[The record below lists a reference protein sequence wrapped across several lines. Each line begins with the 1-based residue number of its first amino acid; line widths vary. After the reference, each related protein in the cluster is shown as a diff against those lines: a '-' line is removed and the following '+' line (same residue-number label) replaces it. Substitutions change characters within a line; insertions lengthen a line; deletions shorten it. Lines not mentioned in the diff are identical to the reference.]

1 MFLLQHAAM
10 VSIIG
15 YIGTAFSLA
24 VRIAACFWF
33 LIMRKY
39 VCYRN
44 QFLQRD
50 SIAQAVVLWY
60 SWNRKG
66 SMKDTVQPLTLE
78 QALAGFLREM
88 QGLNTSEHTITAYT
102 TDLTQFVEWLHATN
116 LLVQY
121 PRDVRKLD
129 ISALV
134 TT

>member
-1 MFLLQHAAM
+1 
-10 VSIIG
+10 
-15 YIGTAFSLA
+15 
-24 VRIAACFWF
+24 
-33 LIMRKY
+33 
-39 VCYRN
+39 
-44 QFLQRD
+44 
-50 SIAQAVVLWY
+50 
-60 SWNRKG
+60 
-66 SMKDTVQPLTLE
+66 MKDTVQPLTLE